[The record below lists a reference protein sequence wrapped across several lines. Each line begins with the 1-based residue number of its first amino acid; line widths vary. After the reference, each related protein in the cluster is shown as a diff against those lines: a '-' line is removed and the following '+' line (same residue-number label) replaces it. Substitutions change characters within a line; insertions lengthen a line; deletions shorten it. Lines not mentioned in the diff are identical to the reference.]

1 MMVAEENELFIKAS
15 GILEAVEMMLL
26 VCYVCNMAYPKECLN
41 MYADTIAGTL
51 HQISVKK
58 HSQLYIYSSRYKI
71 T

>member
-41 MYADTIAGTL
+41 MYADTIA
-51 HQISVKK
+51 
-58 HSQLYIYSSRYKI
+58 
-71 T
+71 